1 MYISFGGIG
10 LDFIGVVCCLLL
22 YLVPHNGVKHCEGCN
37 LHYKRKRL
45 ECPCSQRRGDY
56 PSRGIDSQALL
67 LRGFLAVVSCSW
79 LEEGLEFGEGRFP
92 PFKKSEA
99 VVRAGSR
106 RAFTVKPACL

>member
-37 LHYKRKRL
+37 LHCKRKCL

-67 LRGFLAVVSCSW
+67 LRGFLAKVSLSW
-79 LEEGLEFGEGRFP
+79 DDSFRFEVGDAALASGG
-92 PFKKSEA
+92 KC
-99 VVRAGSR
+99 
-106 RAFTVKPACL
+106 KPSI